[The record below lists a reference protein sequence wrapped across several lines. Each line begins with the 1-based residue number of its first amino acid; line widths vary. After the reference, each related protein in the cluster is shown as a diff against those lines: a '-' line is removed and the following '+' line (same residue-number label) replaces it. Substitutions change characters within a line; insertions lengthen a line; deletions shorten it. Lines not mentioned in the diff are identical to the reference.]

1 MSQEL
6 CLKTGWVAE
15 GREKKKKKKFN
26 DCDWNESFFE
36 SLGRVGVV
44 GFANGFGGASLE
56 TSGTLGKKKEKEKN
70 SELLYVLFQSLIRTA
85 NRVIIVL
92 CTHSAPEQGL
102 RTERVGAGR
111 EEKNEKKTR
120 TGSR

>member
-1 MSQEL
+1 MTLTEASHFLSPSQRWGCGLAKGLVSHLWRE
-6 CLKTGWVAE
+6 A
-15 GREKKKKKKFN
+15 EKKK
-26 DCDWNESFFE
+26 
-36 SLGRVGVV
+36 R
-44 GFANGFGGASLE
+44 
-56 TSGTLGKKKEKEKN
+56 KN
-70 SELLYVLFQSLIRTA
+70 SELLYVLFWSLIRTA